1 MAEKKTQTKSEN
13 KYGKILVAVICIII
27 GILFCCSL
35 VTEAVQ
41 VLSYII
47 GAVLIAIGLVAIIS
61 TAIKKQSLLSATGL
75 LGAIFLG
82 LDIATIVLNAVGF
95 VLECIPF
102 LLISLGA
109 LAITDAFL
117 LRFSR
122 KEKNMLAFI
131 IELVLGVI
139 FLVFGILLLTVD
151 VFNGYA
157 GLIFGLALI
166 VYGLFT
172 LIIECIKLG
181 KKK

>member
-1 MAEKKTQTKSEN
+1 MAEKKSQSEN
-13 KYGKILVAVICIII
+13 KYGKLIIAVICIVV

-35 VTEAVQ
+35 VAEAVQ

-47 GAVLIAIGLVAIIS
+47 GAVLIVIGLVAIIS
-61 TAIKKQSLLSATGL
+61 IAIKKQSLLSVTGL

-82 LDIATIVLNAVGF
+82 LGIATMVLNAVGF
-95 VLECIPF
+95 VLACIPF

-117 LRFSR
+117 LKFQR
-122 KEKNMLAFI
+122 KEKNILAFV
-131 IELVLGVI
+131 IELVIGVI

-151 VFNGYA
+151 VFDGYA

-172 LIIECIKLG
+172 LIVECIKLG